1 LIEYSLLRYFKRLFK
16 LYLVYYEYFHSDV
29 VKGYCQNMS
38 TKNKIL
44 DAAEKLFAIQGFNG
58 TSLREIT
65 SQAEV
70 NLAAV
75 NYHFGSKKELI
86 KSVMSRYMNELSPRL
101 ESALVEICEQD
112 ELNLLE
118 VFSAF
123 IDPLLSL
130 NEFKENGTS
139 NFLQLLGRG
148 YTDSQGFLRWFLTTQ
163 YPGVINNFVKAVQKA
178 YPELTAEEMF
188 WRLHFTMGTVVFTMS
203 SSDALIDIAQSDFD
217 KTMDIAGVIKKV
229 IPYVAAGVAAPLL

>member
-1 LIEYSLLRYFKRLFK
+1 
-16 LYLVYYEYFHSDV
+16 
-29 VKGYCQNMS
+29 MS

-44 DAAEKLFAIQGFNG
+44 DAAESLFAENGFNG

-65 SQAEV
+65 SLAEV

-86 KSVMSRYMNELSPRL
+86 KAVMSRYMNELSPRL
-101 ESALVEICEQD
+101 ETALGEVCQQD
-112 ELNLLE
+112 KPSLLD

-123 IDPLLSL
+123 IQPLLSL
-130 NEFKENGTS
+130 NELKDNGTS

-148 YTDSQGFLRWFLTTQ
+148 YSDSQGFLRWFLTTR
-163 YPGVINNFVKAVQKA
+163 YPAVFDNFILAVQKA
-178 YPELTAEEMF
+178 YPELSAEDIF

-203 SSDALIDIAQSDFD
+203 SSEALIDIAKNDFNKD
-217 KTMDIAGVIKKV
+217 LLIADVIRKV
-229 IPYVAAGVAAPLL
+229 IPYVAAGVGAPIIPNP

>member
-1 LIEYSLLRYFKRLFK
+1 
-16 LYLVYYEYFHSDV
+16 
-29 VKGYCQNMS
+29 MS

-44 DAAEKLFAIQGFNG
+44 DAAESLFADKGFNG

-86 KSVMSRYMNELSPRL
+86 KAVMSRYMNELSPRL
-101 ESALVEICEQD
+101 ESALTQICEK
-112 ELNLLE
+112 ESPSLIE

-130 NEFKENGTS
+130 NEFKVNGTS

-163 YPGVINNFVKAVQKA
+163 YPGVIDNFIIAVQKA
-178 YPELTAEEMF
+178 YPELSAEEMF

-203 SSDALIDIAQSDFD
+203 SSDALIDIAMSDFERELQISD
-217 KTMDIAGVIKKV
+217 VIRNV
-229 IPYVAAGVAAPLL
+229 IPYVAAGVGAPMPVVSKS

>member
-1 LIEYSLLRYFKRLFK
+1 
-16 LYLVYYEYFHSDV
+16 
-29 VKGYCQNMS
+29 MS

-44 DAAEKLFAIQGFNG
+44 DAAESLFAIQGFNG

-86 KSVMSRYMNELSPRL
+86 KAVMSRYMNELSPRL
-101 ESALVEICEQD
+101 ESALVEVCERD
-112 ELNLLE
+112 NLNLLE

-148 YTDSQGFLRWFLTTQ
+148 YSDSQGFLRWFLTTQ

-203 SSDALIDIAQSDFD
+203 SSDALIDIAKSDFD

-229 IPYVAAGVAAPLL
+229 IPYVAAGVSAPLL

>member
-1 LIEYSLLRYFKRLFK
+1 
-16 LYLVYYEYFHSDV
+16 
-29 VKGYCQNMS
+29 MS

-44 DAAEKLFAIQGFNG
+44 DAAESLFADKGFSG

-65 SQAEV
+65 SLAEV

-86 KSVMSRYMNELSPRL
+86 KAVMSRYM
-101 ESALVEICEQD
+101 D
-112 ELNLLE
+112 ELAPNLVSTLEAICAQPEQPTLIE

-123 IDPLLSL
+123 MEPLLSL
-130 NEFKENGTS
+130 NVFRQNGTS

-148 YTDSQGFLRWFLTTQ
+148 YTDSQGFLRWFFTTQ
-163 YPGVINNFVKAVQKA
+163 YPGVISNFVLAVQKA
-178 YPELTAEEMF
+178 YPELTPEEIF

-203 SSDALIDIAQSDFD
+203 SSDALMDIAKNDFD
-217 KTMDIAGVIKKV
+217 KTLNIADVIQKV
-229 IPYVAAGVAAPLL
+229 IPYVAAGVAAPIVSPISE

>member
-1 LIEYSLLRYFKRLFK
+1 
-16 LYLVYYEYFHSDV
+16 
-29 VKGYCQNMS
+29 MS

-44 DAAEKLFAIQGFNG
+44 DAAENLFAIQGFNG

-65 SQAEV
+65 SRAEV

-101 ESALVEICEQD
+101 ESSLVNICEQ
-112 ELNLLE
+112 ESLTLLE

-123 IDPLLSL
+123 IEPLLSL

-148 YTDSQGFLRWFLTTQ
+148 YSDSQGFLRWFLTTQ

-178 YPELTAEEMF
+178 YPELTTEEMF

-203 SSDALIDIAQSDFD
+203 SSDALIDIAKSDFD

>member
-1 LIEYSLLRYFKRLFK
+1 
-16 LYLVYYEYFHSDV
+16 
-29 VKGYCQNMS
+29 MS

-44 DAAEKLFAIQGFNG
+44 DAAESLFADKGFNG

-86 KSVMSRYMNELSPRL
+86 KAVMSRYMNELSPRL
-101 ESALVEICEQD
+101 EIALTQVCEQD
-112 ELNLLE
+112 SPSLIE

-130 NEFKENGTS
+130 NEIKNNGTS

-163 YPGVINNFVKAVQKA
+163 YPGVIDNFVIAVQKA
-178 YPELTAEEMF
+178 YPELSAEEMF

-203 SSDALIDIAQSDFD
+203 SSDALIDIAKSDFHRELQISD
-217 KTMDIAGVIKKV
+217 VIRNV
-229 IPYVAAGVAAPLL
+229 IPYVAAGVGAPMPVNSRS

>member
-1 LIEYSLLRYFKRLFK
+1 
-16 LYLVYYEYFHSDV
+16 
-29 VKGYCQNMS
+29 MS

-44 DAAEKLFAIQGFNG
+44 DAAELLFADKGFNG

-86 KSVMSRYMNELSPRL
+86 KAVMSRYMDELSPNL
-101 ESALVEICEQD
+101 ERALQSVCAKEAPT
-112 ELNLLE
+112 LTE
-118 VFSAF
+118 VFTAF
-123 IDPLLSL
+123 VEPLLSL
-130 NEFKENGTS
+130 NEYRESGTS

-148 YTDSQGFLRWFLTTQ
+148 YTDSQGFLRWFLTTE
-163 YPGVINNFVKAVQKA
+163 YPNVISGFVEAVHKA
-178 YPELTAEEMF
+178 YPELTPEEMF

-203 SSDALIDIAQSDFD
+203 SSDALLDIAKNDYD
-217 KTMDIAGVIKKV
+217 EDTDISGVIRHV
-229 IPYVAAGVAAPLL
+229 IPYIAAGVAAPLN

>member
-1 LIEYSLLRYFKRLFK
+1 
-16 LYLVYYEYFHSDV
+16 
-29 VKGYCQNMS
+29 MS

-44 DAAEKLFAIQGFNG
+44 DAAEDLFAVKGFNG

-86 KSVMSRYMNELSPRL
+86 KAVMSRYMNELSPRL
-101 ESALVEICEQD
+101 EVALQKIVDD
-112 ELNLLE
+112 ERQPTLIE

-123 IDPLLSL
+123 VDPLLWL
-130 NEFKENGTS
+130 NEFKHNGTS

-163 YPGVINNFVKAVQKA
+163 YPKVISNFVEAIRKA
-178 YPELTAEEMF
+178 YPELTPEDIF
-188 WRLHFTMGTVVFTMS
+188 WRLHFTMGTIVFTMS
-203 SSDALIDIAQSDFD
+203 SNDALIDIAQNDFN
-217 KTMDIAGVIKKV
+217 KTIDISGVIEQV
-229 IPYVAAGVAAPLL
+229 IPYIAAGVAAPITPTFSASS

>member
-1 LIEYSLLRYFKRLFK
+1 
-16 LYLVYYEYFHSDV
+16 
-29 VKGYCQNMS
+29 MS

-44 DAAEKLFAIQGFNG
+44 DAADVLFADKGFNG

-65 SQAEV
+65 SQANV

-86 KSVMSRYMNELSPRL
+86 KAVMSRYMDELSPQL
-101 ESALVEICEQD
+101 ESALSLICQSD
-112 ELNLLE
+112 IKPTLND

-123 IDPLLSL
+123 IEPLLKL

-139 NFLQLLGRG
+139 TFLQLLGRG

-163 YPGVINNFVKAVQKA
+163 YPNVFTHFTKAVKIA
-178 YPELTAEEMF
+178 YPELSTEEMF
-188 WRLHFTMGTVVFTMS
+188 WRLHFTMGTLVFTMS
-203 SSDALIDIAQSDFD
+203 SSEALIDIAQNDFD
-217 KTMDIAGVIKKV
+217 NKLDIAGVISRV
-229 IPYVAAGVAAPLL
+229 IPYVAAGVAAPIAKL

>member
-1 LIEYSLLRYFKRLFK
+1 MNIFIY
-16 LYLVYYEYFHSDV
+16 DV
-29 VKGYCQNMS
+29 VKRFREQMS

-44 DAAEKLFAIQGFNG
+44 DAAENLFAIQGFNG

-86 KSVMSRYMNELSPRL
+86 KAVMSRYMNELSPRL
-101 ESALVEICEQD
+101 EASLVNICEQ
-112 ELNLLE
+112 ENLTLLE

-123 IDPLLSL
+123 IEPLLSL

-203 SSDALIDIAQSDFD
+203 SSDALIDIAKSDFD

-229 IPYVAAGVAAPLL
+229 IPYVAAGVAAPLQ

>member
-1 LIEYSLLRYFKRLFK
+1 
-16 LYLVYYEYFHSDV
+16 
-29 VKGYCQNMS
+29 MS

-44 DAAEKLFAIQGFNG
+44 DAAENLFADKGFNG

-65 SQAEV
+65 SLADV

-86 KSVMSRYMNELSPRL
+86 KAVMSRYMNELSPRL
-101 ESALVEICEQD
+101 ESSLSVICKQETKPS
-112 ELNLLE
+112 LIE

-123 IDPLLSL
+123 IEPLLSL
-130 NEFKENGTS
+130 NIFKQNGTS

-163 YPGVINNFVKAVQKA
+163 YPGVIENFVCAVQRA
-178 YPELTAEEMF
+178 YPELSAEDIF

-203 SSDALIDIAQSDFD
+203 SSDALMDIAQSDFD
-217 KTMDIAGVIKKV
+217 QQVDIADVIHKV
-229 IPYVAAGVAAPLL
+229 IPFVAAGVGAPLKH

>member
-1 LIEYSLLRYFKRLFK
+1 
-16 LYLVYYEYFHSDV
+16 
-29 VKGYCQNMS
+29 MS

-44 DAAEKLFAIQGFNG
+44 DAAENLFAIQGFNG

-65 SQAEV
+65 SRAEV

-101 ESALVEICEQD
+101 EASLVNICEQED
-112 ELNLLE
+112 LTLLE

-123 IDPLLSL
+123 IEPLLSL

-148 YTDSQGFLRWFLTTQ
+148 YSDSQGFLRWFLTTQ

-203 SSDALIDIAQSDFD
+203 SSDALIDIAKSDFD

>member
-1 LIEYSLLRYFKRLFK
+1 
-16 LYLVYYEYFHSDV
+16 
-29 VKGYCQNMS
+29 MS

-44 DAAEKLFAIQGFNG
+44 DAAEQLFADKGFNG

-86 KSVMSRYMNELSPRL
+86 KAVMSRYMNELSPRL
-101 ESALVEICEQD
+101 ESALDALIQNDTPPSLV
-112 ELNLLE
+112 E

-123 IDPLLSL
+123 IEPLLSL
-130 NEFKENGTS
+130 NDFKENGTS

-163 YPGVINNFVKAVQKA
+163 YPNVISYFVNAVQRA
-178 YPELTAEEMF
+178 YPELTPEEMF

-203 SSDALIDIAQSDFD
+203 SSDALIDIAQNDFD
-217 KTMDIAGVIKKV
+217 NNIDISGVIERV
-229 IPYVAAGVAAPLL
+229 IPYVAAGVAAPINH

>member
-1 LIEYSLLRYFKRLFK
+1 
-16 LYLVYYEYFHSDV
+16 
-29 VKGYCQNMS
+29 MS

-44 DAAEKLFAIQGFNG
+44 DAAESLFAVQGFNG

-86 KSVMSRYMNELSPRL
+86 KSVMSRYMNELSPVL
-101 ESALVEICEQD
+101 ESALIEVCERD
-112 ELNLLE
+112 DLSLLE

-123 IDPLLSL
+123 IEPLLSL

-148 YTDSQGFLRWFLTTQ
+148 YSDSQGFLRWFLTTQ

-203 SSDALIDIAQSDFD
+203 SSDALMDIAKSDFD

-229 IPYVAAGVAAPLL
+229 IPYVAAGVAAPII

>member
-1 LIEYSLLRYFKRLFK
+1 
-16 LYLVYYEYFHSDV
+16 
-29 VKGYCQNMS
+29 MT

-44 DAAEKLFAIQGFNG
+44 DAAEQLFADKGFNG

-65 SQAEV
+65 GAASV

-86 KSVMSRYMNELSPRL
+86 KAVMSRYMNELSPAL
-101 ESALVEICEQD
+101 ESALLLLCQAERKP
-112 ELNLLE
+112 NLHE

-123 IDPLLSL
+123 VEPLLSL
-130 NEFKENGTS
+130 SNFRENGTS

-163 YPGVINNFVKAVQKA
+163 YPNVFSHFTQAVHKA
-178 YPELTAEEMF
+178 YPELTTEEMF
-188 WRLHFTMGTVVFTMS
+188 WRLHFTMGTIVFTMS
-203 SSDALIDIAQSDFD
+203 SSEALIDIAQNDFD
-217 KTMDIAGVIKKV
+217 KQLTIEAVINKV
-229 IPYVAAGVAAPLL
+229 IPYVAAGVAAPILK

>member
-1 LIEYSLLRYFKRLFK
+1 
-16 LYLVYYEYFHSDV
+16 
-29 VKGYCQNMS
+29 MS

-44 DAAEKLFAIQGFNG
+44 DAAELLFSDKGFNG

-86 KSVMSRYMNELSPRL
+86 KAVMSRYMNELSPRL
-101 ESALVEICEQD
+101 ESSLLAICEHEHQPT
-112 ELNLLE
+112 LIE

-123 IDPLLSL
+123 VEPLLHL
-130 NEFKENGTS
+130 NVFKKNGTS
-139 NFLQLLGRG
+139 IFLQLLGRG

-163 YPGVINNFVKAVQKA
+163 YPNVMANFTQAVHKA
-178 YPELTAEEMF
+178 YPELTTEEMF
-188 WRLHFTMGTVVFTMS
+188 WRLHFTMGTIVFTMS
-203 SSDALIDIAQSDFD
+203 SSEALIDIAKSDFD
-217 KTMDIAGVIKKV
+217 KDIDIAGVIQQV
-229 IPYVAAGVAAPLL
+229 IPYVAAGVAAPILRV

>member
-1 LIEYSLLRYFKRLFK
+1 
-16 LYLVYYEYFHSDV
+16 
-29 VKGYCQNMS
+29 MS

-44 DAAEKLFAIQGFNG
+44 DAAEQLFADKGFNG

-86 KSVMSRYMNELSPRL
+86 KAVMSRYMNELSPRL
-101 ESALVEICEQD
+101 ESALQTLCNQEAQPSLV
-112 ELNLLE
+112 E

-123 IDPLLSL
+123 IEPLLSL
-130 NEFKENGTS
+130 NAFKENGTS

-163 YPGVINNFVKAVQKA
+163 YPTVISSFINAVQRA
-178 YPELTAEEMF
+178 YPELTPEEMF

-203 SSDALIDIAQSDFD
+203 SSDALIDIAQNDFN
-217 KTMDIAGVIKKV
+217 KTIDISGVIQQV
-229 IPYVAAGVAAPLL
+229 IPYVAAGVAAPIAP

>member
-1 LIEYSLLRYFKRLFK
+1 
-16 LYLVYYEYFHSDV
+16 
-29 VKGYCQNMS
+29 MS

-44 DAAEKLFAIQGFNG
+44 DAAEVLFADKGFNG

-86 KSVMSRYMNELSPRL
+86 KDVMSRYMNELSPRL
-101 ESALVEICEQD
+101 ETSLHTLCLDD
-112 ELNLLE
+112 EVQPTLID

-123 IDPLLSL
+123 LEPLLHL
-130 NEFKENGTS
+130 NSFKENGTS
-139 NFLQLLGRG
+139 TFLQLLGRG

-163 YPGVINNFVKAVQKA
+163 YPGVFTNFTQAVQKA
-178 YPELTAEEMF
+178 YPELSKEEMF
-188 WRLHFTMGTVVFTMS
+188 WRLHFTMGTIVFTMS

-217 KTMDIAGVIKKV
+217 RQVDIAGVIKKV
-229 IPYVAAGVAAPLL
+229 IPYVAAGVAAPIVQ

>member
-1 LIEYSLLRYFKRLFK
+1 
-16 LYLVYYEYFHSDV
+16 
-29 VKGYCQNMS
+29 MS

-44 DAAEKLFAIQGFNG
+44 DAAESLFADKGFNG

-65 SQAEV
+65 GLASV

-86 KSVMSRYMNELSPRL
+86 KAVMSRYMNELSPRL
-101 ESALVEICEQD
+101 ESALLLLCESSSKPS
-112 ELNLLE
+112 LHE

-123 IDPLLSL
+123 VEPLLHL

-139 NFLQLLGRG
+139 TFLQLLGRG

-163 YPGVINNFVKAVQKA
+163 YPNVFSHFTQAVYKA
-178 YPELTAEEMF
+178 YPELSAEEMF
-188 WRLHFTMGTVVFTMS
+188 WRLHFTMGTIVFTMS
-203 SSDALIDIAQSDFD
+203 SSDALVDIAQNDFGQHV
-217 KTMDIAGVIKKV
+217 DIAGVIKRV
-229 IPYVAAGVAAPLL
+229 IPYVAAGVASPVNHR

>member
-1 LIEYSLLRYFKRLFK
+1 
-16 LYLVYYEYFHSDV
+16 
-29 VKGYCQNMS
+29 MT

-44 DAAEKLFAIQGFNG
+44 DAAEQLFADKGFNG

-65 SQAEV
+65 GVAGV

-86 KSVMSRYMNELSPRL
+86 KAVMSRYMDELSPEL
-101 ESALVEICEQD
+101 ESALS
-112 ELNLLE
+112 LLCQAEEKPSLHE

-123 IDPLLSL
+123 VEPLLSL
-130 NEFKENGTS
+130 SNFRDNGTS

-163 YPGVINNFVKAVQKA
+163 YPNVFTHFTQAVYKA
-178 YPELTAEEMF
+178 YPELTTEEMF
-188 WRLHFTMGTVVFTMS
+188 WRLHFTMGTVVFAMS
-203 SSDALIDIAQSDFD
+203 SSEALIDIAQNDFD
-217 KTMDIAGVIKKV
+217 NQLTIEAVINKV
-229 IPYVAAGVAAPLL
+229 IPYVAAGVAAPIIK

>member
-1 LIEYSLLRYFKRLFK
+1 
-16 LYLVYYEYFHSDV
+16 
-29 VKGYCQNMS
+29 MS

-44 DAAEKLFAIQGFNG
+44 DAAESLFADKGFNG

-65 SQAEV
+65 SLAEV

-86 KSVMSRYMNELSPRL
+86 KSVMSRYMNELSPNL
-101 ESALVEICEQD
+101 QTSLLLICEQ
-112 ELNLLE
+112 EQQPNLHE

-123 IDPLLSL
+123 IEPLLSL
-130 NEFKENGTS
+130 NVFRENGTS

-163 YPGVINNFVKAVQKA
+163 YPEVITNFVTAVQRA
-178 YPELTAEEMF
+178 YPELSAEDIF
-188 WRLHFTMGTVVFTMS
+188 WRLHFTMGTVIFTMS
-203 SSDALIDIAQSDFD
+203 SSDAL
-217 KTMDIAGVIKKV
+217 MDIAKNDFDQQVDIADVIRKV
-229 IPYVAAGVAAPLL
+229 IPFVASGVGAPFNH

>member
-1 LIEYSLLRYFKRLFK
+1 
-16 LYLVYYEYFHSDV
+16 
-29 VKGYCQNMS
+29 MS

-44 DAAEKLFAIQGFNG
+44 DAAENLFAIQGFNG

-65 SQAEV
+65 SRAEV

-101 ESALVEICEQD
+101 ELSLVNICEQ
-112 ELNLLE
+112 ENLTLLE

-123 IDPLLSL
+123 IEPLLSL

-148 YTDSQGFLRWFLTTQ
+148 YSDRQGFLRWFLTTQ

-178 YPELTAEEMF
+178 YPALTTEEMF

-203 SSDALIDIAQSDFD
+203 SSDALIDIAKSDFD

>member
-1 LIEYSLLRYFKRLFK
+1 
-16 LYLVYYEYFHSDV
+16 
-29 VKGYCQNMS
+29 MS

-44 DAAEKLFAIQGFNG
+44 DAAEQLFADKGFNG

-65 SQAEV
+65 SRAEV

-86 KSVMSRYMNELSPRL
+86 KAVMSRYMNELSPRL
-101 ESALVEICEQD
+101 ESALEAVCCQREQPS
-112 ELNLLE
+112 LIQ

-123 IDPLLSL
+123 VEPLLSL
-130 NEFKENGTS
+130 NDFQENGTS

-163 YPGVINNFVKAVQKA
+163 YPNVISYFVDAVQKA
-178 YPELTAEEMF
+178 YPELTPEDMF
-188 WRLHFTMGTVVFTMS
+188 WRLHFTMGTIVFTMS
-203 SSDALIDIAQSDFD
+203 SSDAL
-217 KTMDIAGVIKKV
+217 MDIAANDFDRKMDIGEVIQQV
-229 IPYVAAGVAAPLL
+229 IPYVAAGVAAPIGRAD

>member
-1 LIEYSLLRYFKRLFK
+1 
-16 LYLVYYEYFHSDV
+16 
-29 VKGYCQNMS
+29 MS

-44 DAAEKLFAIQGFNG
+44 DAAENLFADKGFNG

-65 SQAEV
+65 SLADV

-86 KSVMSRYMNELSPRL
+86 KAVMSRYMNELSPRL
-101 ESALVEICEQD
+101 EASLSIICQQKSAPTLV
-112 ELNLLE
+112 E

-123 IDPLLSL
+123 IEPLLSL
-130 NEFKENGTS
+130 NVFKEQGTS

-163 YPGVINNFVKAVQKA
+163 YPGVIDNFVSAVQRA
-178 YPELTAEEMF
+178 YPELTAEDIF

-203 SSDALIDIAQSDFD
+203 SSDAL
-217 KTMDIAGVIKKV
+217 MDIAKSDFGQQVDIADVIQKV
-229 IPYVAAGVAAPLL
+229 IPFVAAGVGAPLTFSS